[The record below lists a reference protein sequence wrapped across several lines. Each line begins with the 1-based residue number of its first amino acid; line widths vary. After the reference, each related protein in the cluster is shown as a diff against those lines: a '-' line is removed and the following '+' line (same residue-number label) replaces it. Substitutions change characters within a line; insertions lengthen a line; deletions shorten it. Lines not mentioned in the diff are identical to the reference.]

1 VAPTD
6 ELRAHVRA
14 TMPELPSARR
24 ARLVAE
30 WGIGDAE
37 ARTLVSVDGLADYA
51 EAVKARVPESV
62 SGRDVVNWA
71 TQDVL
76 GVLNANSVALHLVDP
91 AGLAELLELVAGGS
105 ISRNQAKDV
114 LAEMLVDNKRPADI
128 VAERGL
134 AQVSDTGALDA
145 VLDEV
150 FATNADAVAEWRA
163 GDDKVRKKKRGFL
176 MGEAMKALKGQG
188 NPKLLNELLDAK
200 LQA

>member
-1 VAPTD
+1 
-6 ELRAHVRA
+6 
-14 TMPELPSARR
+14 MPELPAARR
-24 ARLVAE
+24 SRLVEA

-37 ARTLVSVDGLADYA
+37 ARTLVDVDGLADYA
-51 EAVKARVPESV
+51 EAVLAAAPASVPAR
-62 SGRDVVNWA
+62 DIANWA

-76 GVLNANSVALHLVDP
+76 AVVHEHAIALHLLDP
-91 AGLAELLELVAGGS
+91 SALAELLTLVADGS
-105 ISRNQAKDV
+105 LSRNQAKDV
-114 LAEMLVDNKRPADI
+114 LEEMLVENQRPAAI

-150 FATNADAVAEWRA
+150 FAANADAVAEWRA

-188 NPKLLNELLDAK
+188 NPKLLNDLLDTK
-200 LQA
+200 LPSA